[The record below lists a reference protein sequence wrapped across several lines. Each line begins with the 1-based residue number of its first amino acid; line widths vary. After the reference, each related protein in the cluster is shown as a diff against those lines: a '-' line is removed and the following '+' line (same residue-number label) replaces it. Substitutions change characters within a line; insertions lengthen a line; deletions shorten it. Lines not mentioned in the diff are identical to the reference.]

1 MFKIGDW
8 SIGKWVFLSVLVI
21 SFAIAGGSQAAEKGP
36 IKIGFISP
44 HTGNWAQQGIDMADG
59 FKLFLEEIG
68 YDAGGRKI
76 QLIMED
82 EGATPAEAVTRA
94 RKLITHDKVNI
105 MAGIWSTASAYAI
118 APVCEEAG
126 VPLVIT
132 LSAGDDLT
140 QRKRSKYITR
150 VSFTGGE
157 IGHVAGDYAYKK
169 LGWRKVV
176 TLGMDYAWGHECI
189 GGFHRTFEEAGGKV
203 IQKVWAPIA
212 TTDFGPYIASLKRDS
227 DGIFE
232 VVTGAASVRF
242 IKALKSSGLMEK
254 WKVMAPG
261 SATDE
266 SLLPA
271 LGEDALGVY
280 SVMSYSGALKTP
292 GNATFNEKIRKAYKK
307 DATMSHALCYTGAD
321 WIVQTIKSI
330 KGDVENKEMFFQALR
345 SIEIKDSLRGPLK
358 MDKYGHIIQNMY
370 VRRVDKTGNAY
381 QNTVIETYP
390 MVSQFFKFDPE
401 TYLKAPVYGRD
412 YPPCKFCQ

>member
-1 MFKIGDW
+1 VKNG
-8 SIGKWVFLSVLVI
+8 
-21 SFAIAGGSQAAEKGP
+21 
-36 IKIGFISP
+36 
-44 HTGNWAQQGIDMADG
+44 
-59 FKLFLEEIG
+59 
-68 YDAGGRKI
+68 I
-76 QLIMED
+76 QLAMQQVNDRGGVKGKPLDIFFED
-82 EGATPAEAVTRA
+82 EQSNDKTAIQKANLLTGQVPVIIGG
-94 RKLITHDKVNI
+94 ITSN
-105 MAGIWSTASAYAI
+105 TALAI

-126 VPLVIT
+126 VPLVVT

-150 VSFTGGE
+150 VSFTGCE

-212 TTDFGPYIASLKRDS
+212 TTDFGPYIASLKRDA
-227 DGIFE
+227 DGIYE
-232 VVTGAASVRF
+232 VVTGAASIRF
-242 IKALKSSGLMEK
+242 IKAMKSSGLMEK

-271 LGEDALGVY
+271 LGEDALGVF

-292 GNATFNEKIRKAYKK
+292 GNAKFNEKIQKAYKK
-307 DATMSHALCYTGAD
+307 NATMSHALCYTGAD

-330 KGDVENKEMFFQALR
+330 NGDVENKEKFFQALR
-345 SIEIKDSLRGPLK
+345 SLEMKDSLRGPLK

-370 VRRVDKTGNAY
+370 VRRVDKEGNAY